1 MKNYQIVRQISLIV
15 FMLLSA
21 CGGGNSPDVTLTELS
36 TNVLSYDDIIRI
48 NNCGGKADSEQNVSR
63 SFATT
68 FEGGAELSA
77 GYQSIAE
84 GSISAKYSQ
93 YRNTTKSQRLIA
105 PPGTNME
112 FVIRWS
118 EDVRAGNVQVNGSSG
133 SYEVRIPVSV
143 EQMSSQD
150 LGNCPQNSSQS
161 SNVQPTSVINPEP
174 VQPPAQISSA
184 PLISHTVEGIG
195 TGIFSQATY
204 SDGSAVF
211 SQQELNTSHS
221 KIQLIN
227 PDSSSNGCG
236 TAWYTVNEVWFGG
249 ASKTT
254 LYLNGVAV
262 GELFQGVGRHGY
274 MIPLSVNAGDE
285 LCVKPIPPGG
295 WNMNL
300 GADIYYHYD
309 SFCHR
314 GYC

>member
-1 MKNYQIVRQISLIV
+1 MKNYRIARQVSLIV

-36 TNVLSYDDIIRI
+36 TNVISYDDIIRI

-93 YRNTTKSQRLIA
+93 YRNITKSQRLIA

-143 EQMSSQD
+143 EQISSRD
-150 LGNCPQNSSQS
+150 LGNCPQDSVPNS
-161 SNVQPTSVINPEP
+161 NIQPTSANP
-174 VQPPAQISSA
+174 QPTQQSSG
-184 PLISHTVEGIG
+184 VC
-195 TGIFSQATY
+195 
-204 SDGSAVF
+204 
-211 SQQELNTSHS
+211 QES
-221 KIQLIN
+221 
-227 PDSSSNGCG
+227 
-236 TAWYTVNEVWFGG
+236 GG
-249 ASKTT
+249 ASGHPLPPSPSAPTNGCVLIIEWWVPPDANNCGILITT
-254 LYLNGVAV
+254 QSPVVPDNS
-262 GELFQGVGRHGY
+262 
-274 MIPLSVNAGDE
+274 I
-285 LCVKPIPPGG
+285 
-295 WNMNL
+295 
-300 GADIYYHYD
+300 GAWWYVYPQRPD
-309 SFCHR
+309 SHKQEFLAKNPHCKVEDFR
-314 GYC
+314 

>member
-1 MKNYQIVRQISLIV
+1 MKSYKIARQISLIV

-36 TNVLSYDDIIRI
+36 TNVISYDDIIRI

-93 YRNTTKSQRLIA
+93 YRNITKSQRLIA

-143 EQMSSQD
+143 EQISSRD
-150 LGNCPQNSSQS
+150 LGNCPQDSAPNS
-161 SNVQPTSVINPEP
+161 NIQPTSANP
-174 VQPPAQISSA
+174 QPTQQQSSG
-184 PLISHTVEGIG
+184 VC
-195 TGIFSQATY
+195 
-204 SDGSAVF
+204 
-211 SQQELNTSHS
+211 QES
-221 KIQLIN
+221 
-227 PDSSSNGCG
+227 
-236 TAWYTVNEVWFGG
+236 GG
-249 ASKTT
+249 ASGHPLPPSPSAPTNGCVLIIEWWVPPDANNCGILITT
-254 LYLNGVAV
+254 QSPVVPDNS
-262 GELFQGVGRHGY
+262 
-274 MIPLSVNAGDE
+274 I
-285 LCVKPIPPGG
+285 
-295 WNMNL
+295 
-300 GADIYYHYD
+300 GAWWYVYPQRPD
-309 SFCHR
+309 SHKQEFLAKNPHCKVEDFR
-314 GYC
+314 

>member
-1 MKNYQIVRQISLIV
+1 MKKYKLIRQISLIV
-15 FMLLSA
+15 FILLSA
-21 CGGGNSPDVTLTELS
+21 CTDGRSPNVTLAELS
-36 TNVLSYDDIIRI
+36 NNVISYDDIVRI
-48 NNCGGKADSEQNVSR
+48 NNCGGKADSEQTQSR
-63 SFATT
+63 AFATT

-77 GYQSIAE
+77 GYQAIAE

-93 YRNTTKSQRLIA
+93 YRNITKSQRLIA

-118 EDVRAGNVQVNGSSG
+118 EEVRAGNVTVDGSTG
-133 SYEVRIPVSV
+133 DYEVRIPVSV

-150 LGNCPQNSSQS
+150 LGNCPQNSAQN
-161 SNVQPTSVINPEP
+161 SNAQPTSVINPEP

-184 PLISHTVEGIG
+184 PLISHDVESIG

-254 LYLNGVAV
+254 LYLNDVAV

-285 LCVKPIPPGG
+285 LCVKPIPSGG

-314 GYC
+314 GNC